1 MKKVALKR
9 IGWFGVMFL
18 IAGLSSTGLMA
29 QTVYQTQVM
38 DIRLQGTSN
47 LHDWEMKAV
56 KGKSE
61 ASFTVNANNIITS
74 LSKLSFTLPV
84 KNLKSKHAQMD
95 KNTYKALSADKNP
108 NISFVFS
115 SATVTPTGNNNYKL
129 NCIGKLTIA
138 GVTKQTE
145 LAATGKFNPT
155 DKTFTVSGSEKMKM
169 TDYKVAPPKAMLGTI
184 TTGND
189 ITIVYNLKFK
199 K

>member
-1 MKKVALKR
+1 
-9 IGWFGVMFL
+9 MFL
-18 IAGLSSTGLMA
+18 IAGFSASELAA

-47 LHDWEMKAV
+47 LHDWEMKAI
-56 KGKSE
+56 KGESE
-61 ASFTVNANNIITS
+61 ASFTVDSKNKITS
-74 LSKLSFTLPV
+74 LNKLSFTLPA
-84 KNLKSKHAQMD
+84 KNLKSKHNQMD
-95 KNTYKALSADKNP
+95 KNTYKALNTDKNP
-108 NISFVFS
+108 NISFILS
-115 SATVTPTGNNNYKL
+115 SATVTPTGDNNYKL

-138 GVTKQTE
+138 GITKQTE
-145 LAATGKFNPT
+145 LLATGKFNPA